1 MNADRNHVFGF
12 ICVYRRSSAA
22 HNPFSQRLSG
32 RPLPDAL
39 GDPIG
44 NQQKWLVAEHLLIA
58 VLRAGTGDLHD
69 GEGFACAFRLGEGAR
84 EANAVGLGV
93 RVADGFGNIGEAR
106 LGFLGTL
113 ERWGRGDASS
123 EPIQSPANGASP
135 AAATSAQAARV
146 SSSDFINTSG
156 VRGQG

>member
-22 HNPFSQRLSG
+22 HNPFSQRLSEPAYPTCLAIQSAISRNG
-32 RPLPDAL
+32 LWPSISSSRFCALEPVIGKTARNLPE
-39 GDPIG
+39 P
-44 NQQKWLVAEHLLIA
+44 
-58 VLRAGTGDLHD
+58 
-69 GEGFACAFRLGEGAR
+69 F
-84 EANAVGLGV
+84 GLV
-93 RVADGFGNIGEAR
+93 RVPAR
-106 LGFLGTL
+106 RK

-146 SSSDFINTSG
+146 SRSDFINTSG